1 MVSELHRLLLEL
13 IPGGAKE
20 DLSAARM
27 PRHGWEKSD
36 HATRPANPQER
47 SAVRNGAARSSML
60 ANQDPPASSATR
72 RW

>member
-1 MVSELHRLLLEL
+1 MVSHLHRLLLEL

-27 PRHGWEKSD
+27 PRHGWEESD
-36 HATRPANPQER
+36 HAKRPANPQET
-47 SAVRNGAARSSML
+47 SAERNRAARSSML
-60 ANQDPPASSATR
+60 ANQDATASSATR